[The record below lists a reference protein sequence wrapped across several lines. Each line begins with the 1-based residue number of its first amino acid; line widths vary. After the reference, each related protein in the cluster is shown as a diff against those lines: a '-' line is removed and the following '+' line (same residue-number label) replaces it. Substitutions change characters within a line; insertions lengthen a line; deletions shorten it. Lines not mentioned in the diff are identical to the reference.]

1 VQKSSEQVAP
11 GIWIDQIDDGQYVM
25 TERNG
30 MASVIIHT
38 TPKAREPFSVRA
50 SGNVGQ
56 EIIGPDGLVY
66 AWTTDPV
73 RAAHICKLLIA
84 YKNVQDKKASSSSAT

>member
-1 VQKSSEQVAP
+1 MQKFSEQVAP
-11 GIWIDQIDDGQYVM
+11 GIWMDQIDDGQYVM

-30 MASVIIHT
+30 LASVIIHT
-38 TPKAREPFSVRA
+38 TPKAKEPFSVRE

-56 EIIGPDGLVY
+56 EIIGPNGLVY
-66 AWTTDPV
+66 AWTSDPV

-84 YKNVQDKKASSSSAT
+84 YKNVQDRKSSGA

>member
-1 VQKSSEQVAP
+1 MRKFSEQVAP
-11 GIWIDQIDDGQYVM
+11 GIWMDQIDDGQFVM

-38 TPKAREPFSVRA
+38 TPKTKEPFCVRA

-56 EIIGPDGLVY
+56 EIIGPDGLVF

-73 RAAHICKLLIA
+73 KAAHICKLLTA
-84 YKNVQDKKASSSSAT
+84 YKNVQDKKESSG